1 MSFKMSLACAALGAL
16 MLAPL
21 AANAKTIKSTGGI
34 VDGQGH
40 IVAGTGFLAAR
51 NSTGNYTLSF
61 AGGSF
66 RKVPA
71 FTCSGAGANG
81 GAPICIIFGFSYSKT
96 GTTTVNILIVN
107 QSNQPQDNSF
117 HFTEVTTH

>member
-1 MSFKMSLACAALGAL
+1 MSLKMSLACAVLGAL
-16 MLAPL
+16 MLAP
-21 AANAKTIKSTGGI
+21 AADAKVIKSTAGI

-40 IVAGTGFLAAR
+40 VVAGKGFTAVR

-61 AGGSF
+61 PGGTF

-96 GTTTVNILIVN
+96 GTTTVNVLIVN
-107 QSNQPQDNSF
+107 QTNTPQDNAF
-117 HFTEVTTH
+117 HFTEVTTR